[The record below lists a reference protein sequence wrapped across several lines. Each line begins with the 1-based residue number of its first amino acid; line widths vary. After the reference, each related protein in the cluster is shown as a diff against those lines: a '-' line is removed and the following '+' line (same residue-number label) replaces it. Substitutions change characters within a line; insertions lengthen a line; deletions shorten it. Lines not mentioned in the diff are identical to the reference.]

1 MSLVRATGLTKWLI
15 IATISLVLD
24 QLSKGYIVANF
35 AYREQQNVLPF
46 FSWVRFHNE
55 GAAFSF
61 LASAGPWKH
70 WFFVLLAIGF
80 SAYLIYELRRL
91 KPEEQLLGWVF
102 SLILGGALGNVTD
115 RLLHGH
121 VIDFIY
127 FHYDGYTFPAFNV
140 ADSSLFCGAVL
151 WIWLMIQEARRS
163 KALSSH
169 E

>member
-1 MSLVRATGLTKWLI
+1 MIKWLT
-15 IATISLVLD
+15 IAGTALVLD
-24 QLSKGYIVANF
+24 QLSKSYIVANF
-35 AYREQQNVLPF
+35 AHGERLNVLPF
-46 FSWVRFHNE
+46 FSWARFHNE

-70 WFFVLLAIGF
+70 WFFVLLGIGF
-80 SAYLIYELRRL
+80 SIYLIYELRRL
-91 KPEEQLLGWVF
+91 KPEEQPLGWVF

-121 VIDFIY
+121 VIDFVY
-127 FHYDGYTFPAFNV
+127 FHYQGYSFPAFNV

-151 WIWLMIQEARRS
+151 WIFLMIQDARRS
-163 KALSSH
+163 KELSSH